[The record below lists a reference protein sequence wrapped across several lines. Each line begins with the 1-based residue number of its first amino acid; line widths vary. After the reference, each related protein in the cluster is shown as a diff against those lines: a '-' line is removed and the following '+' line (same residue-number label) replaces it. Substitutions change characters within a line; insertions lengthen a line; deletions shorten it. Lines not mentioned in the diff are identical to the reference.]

1 MSLFENSILLGII
14 VKQSVKG
21 TIYVYLGVL
30 LGFITTAILFP
41 RIYSTTEIGLLKIIV
56 AYSTLIAQ
64 FGTLGINGATIR
76 LFPFFRTEDK
86 THHGFLPFALSIGMI
101 GFFITTIL
109 LLIFKPLLVEISLEK
124 STLLVEY
131 INYLIVLIFFQLFF
145 SILDIYYS
153 ALMNSVH
160 GTFLREVFQRVLI
173 ILMIGLY
180 YFGLLSF
187 HQFVLAYIAAISV
200 PTIVIL
206 FTLIK
211 EGQFSLQF
219 DFAFLDKNLLQS
231 IGVVSLFSILNGISV
246 IMIQN
251 VDLIMVNKMLGLDA
265 AGVYAI
271 CFFFAIVVSLPARSI
286 YKIANVAAAEA
297 WKNNDKKTLCDIYEK
312 SCLTLF
318 IIGFFLFLGIWLNIE
333 NIMQIL
339 GPEYQS
345 GRWVIFFIGLGC
357 LMDMATGAN
366 SSLMGTSK
374 YYKVQSYMLLILVVI
389 LVALNLVLIPLYGL
403 TGAAISSATSLGIL
417 NLLRYLFLYFKYDL
431 QPYNFRFICVLLIGA
446 TAYFLAFAIPVQFHF
461 IFDILIR
468 STVFTLLFLIPV
480 YFFKISTDLNKA
492 ANSYLKKLK
501 IIKEKV

>member
-1 MSLFENSILLGII
+1 MSLFANSILLGII

-41 RIYSTTEIGLLKIIV
+41 RIYSTTEVGLLKIIV

-86 THHGFLPFALSIGMI
+86 THHGFLPFALMI
-101 GFFITTIL
+101 GIIGFLISAIL
-109 LLIFKPLLVEISLEK
+109 LLLFKPLLVEMSREK
-124 STLLVEY
+124 STLLVGY
-131 INYLIVLIFFQLFF
+131 INYLIVLVFFQLFF

-160 GTFLREVFQRVLI
+160 GTFLREVFQRILI

-180 YFGLLSF
+180 YFDLLTF
-187 HQFVLAYIAAISV
+187 HQFVLTYIAAISV
-200 PTIVIL
+200 PTLFIL

-211 EGQFSLQF
+211 EGQFSLRF
-219 DFAFLDKNLLQS
+219 DFAFLDKNLLRS
-231 IGVVSLFSILNGISV
+231 IGAVSLFSILNGFTV

-265 AGVYAI
+265 AGIYAI
-271 CFFFAIVVSLPARSI
+271 CFFFGIVVSLPARSI
-286 YKIANVAAAEA
+286 YKIVNVTAAEA
-297 WKNNDKKTLCDIYEK
+297 WKNDDRKTLRDIYEK
-312 SCLTLF
+312 SCITLF
-318 IIGFFLFLGIWLNIE
+318 VIGSFLFLGICLNID
-333 NIMQIL
+333 NIIHIL
-339 GPEYQS
+339 GQGYQP
-345 GRWVIFFIGLGC
+345 GKWVIFFIGLGC

-374 YYKVQSYMLLILVVI
+374 YYKVQSYLLLILVVI
-389 LVALNLVLIPLYGL
+389 LVALNLILIPLFGL
-403 TGAAISSATSLGIL
+403 NGAAISSATALGIL

-431 QPYNFRFICVLLIGA
+431 QPYNVRFIYVILIGA
-446 TAYFLAFAIPVQFHF
+446 FAYFIAFIIPIQFYYLL
-461 IFDILIR
+461 DILIR
-468 STVFTLLFLIPV
+468 SMVFTLLFLGPV

-492 ANSYLKKLK
+492 ADSFLKSLK
-501 IIKEKV
+501 IIS

>member
-41 RIYSTTEIGLLKIIV
+41 RIYSTTEVGLLKIIV

-76 LFPFFRTEDK
+76 LFPFFRTDDK

-101 GFFITTIL
+101 GFFITAIL
-109 LLIFKPLLVEISLEK
+109 LLIFKPLLVEMSLEK

-131 INYLIVLIFFQLFF
+131 INYLIVLVFFQLFF

-160 GTFLREVFQRVLI
+160 GTFLREVFQRILI

-187 HQFVLAYIAAISV
+187 HQFVLSYIAAISL
-200 PTIVIL
+200 PTVFIL

-219 DFAFLDKNLLQS
+219 DFAFLDKRLLKS
-231 IGVVSLFSILNGISV
+231 IGAVSLFSILNGISV

-297 WKNNDKKTLCDIYEK
+297 WKNNDKKTLRDIYEK

-318 IIGFFLFLGIWLNIE
+318 IIGSFLFLGIWLNIE

-345 GRWVIFFIGLGC
+345 GRWVVFFIGLGC

-374 YYKVQSYMLLILVVI
+374 YYKVQSYLLLILVVV
-389 LVALNLVLIPLYGL
+389 LVGLNLVLIPLYGL
-403 TGAAISSATSLGIL
+403 AGAAISSAAVLGFL
-417 NLLRYLFLYFKYDL
+417 NLLRYLFLYIKYDL
-431 QPYNFRFICVLLIGA
+431 QPYNFRFIYVILIA
-446 TAYFLAFAIPVQFHF
+446 AAAYFFAFAIPVQFHF

-492 ANSYLKKLK
+492 ADSYLKKLK